1 MGNILRQGIA
11 AYQQTM
17 QPPKLPEFEPPSKN
31 NADESAGKAKGL
43 LKTPAPLS
51 PQVTPPP
58 PRPMAPATPP
68 VPTEDSK
75 TRRVAKFLILVG
87 SEQAAKILGE
97 LDPEQVE
104 EISKEIASI
113 RGIDHG
119 EAEAIYAE
127 FKSLFSQPY
136 IWAGPSS
143 GGVEAARR
151 ILYAAYGPEKGEE
164 LLNKSVPD
172 SKENIFGF
180 LEEFSPEQLVF
191 LLKDESPAAAA
202 LVLARL
208 PSKVSA
214 ATLGKFPAALKP
226 EILKRI
232 AHQSEVA
239 PEVLERVAEAMRER
253 ARHLG
258 SSSQDIEI
266 NGMQALA
273 AILKQGDY
281 SLGDRIINELET
293 ENPEI
298 GKDLKDQLYTLD
310 DVLNVFDRP
319 LAEKLK
325 TMADKDIALLLKGR
339 NDEFREKILSN
350 VSAGRRDVI
359 REEYEILGA
368 VPKKDSDEAANKF
381 ITWFRQARENGDLIL
396 STDED
401 WV

>member
-1 MGNILRQGIA
+1 
-11 AYQQTM
+11 
-17 QPPKLPEFEPPSKN
+17 
-31 NADESAGKAKGL
+31 
-43 LKTPAPLS
+43 
-51 PQVTPPP
+51 
-58 PRPMAPATPP
+58 
-68 VPTEDSK
+68 
-75 TRRVAKFLILVG
+75 
-87 SEQAAKILGE
+87 
-97 LDPEQVE
+97 
-104 EISKEIASI
+104 
-113 RGIDHG
+113 
-119 EAEAIYAE
+119 
-127 FKSLFSQPY
+127 
-136 IWAGPSS
+136 
-143 GGVEAARR
+143 
-151 ILYAAYGPEKGEE
+151 GPEKGEA

-232 AHQSEVA
+232 AHQDEIA

-266 NGMQALA
+266 NGMQTLA

-281 SLGDRIINELET
+281 SLGDRIISDLET

-298 GKDLKDQLYTLD
+298 GRDLKDQLYTLD

-325 TMADKDIALLLKGR
+325 TMTDKDIAILLKGR
-339 NDEFREKILSN
+339 SDEFREKILSN
-350 VSAGRRDVI
+350 VSAGRRDVV

-368 VPKKDSDEAANKF
+368 IPKKDSDEAANKF
-381 ITWFRQARENGDLIL
+381 IAWFRQAREDGELIL

>member
-1 MGNILRQGIA
+1 MGNIARRGVE

-17 QPPKLPEFEPPSKN
+17 QPPKLPEFDPPSKTS
-31 NADESAGKAKGL
+31 AEESAGKAKGL
-43 LKTPAPLS
+43 LKTPFPPKP
-51 PQVTPPP
+51 PQVI
-58 PRPMAPATPP
+58 PAP

-75 TRRVAKFLILVG
+75 ARRVAKFLILVG

-97 LDPEQVE
+97 LEPEQVE

-113 RGIDHG
+113 RGIDHE
-119 EAEAIYAE
+119 EAGAIYAE

-136 IWAGPSS
+136 IWAGTSS

-151 ILYAAYGPEKGEE
+151 ILYAAYGPEKGEA

-232 AHQSEVA
+232 AHQDEIS

-258 SSSQDIEI
+258 GSSQDIAI

-293 ENPEI
+293 ESPEI

-325 TMADKDIALLLKGR
+325 TMTDKDIAILLKGR
-339 NDEFREKILSN
+339 SGEFREKMLSN

-368 VPKKDSDEAANKF
+368 IPKKDSDEAANKF
-381 ITWFRQARENGDLIL
+381 IAWFRQARENGDLIL